1 MKQTHANARFPAA
14 VRRLSAV
21 LLGALLALGALA
33 ADGKLVMNMRD
44 ADIRALIQWVADVT
58 GKNLVVHKDV
68 QGKVTVLSSEP
79 LTSAEAYQVFLATLE
94 VHGFAAIDADGTVK
108 IVPQAMANASGPP
121 LDGAGGGEVVVRVIK
136 PRNVPVEQLAA
147 NLRPLVPETGMLA
160 AYPGSNSLIVTA
172 TANNVRRI
180 DEIVRTLDRASDLQF
195 EAVALRHANA
205 EEVAATLGKL
215 VPGLAGEEG
224 FRFVSLSVDTRTNSI
239 LLSGEPE
246 NRRRVRAIIDSL
258 DREVAGGSTDVVYLQ
273 YVQAEEMLAILKG
286 IAGALQEGTGEDA
299 RSRVSIEASKS
310 TNALVINAPPDV
322 LARLRSIVEQVDI
335 RRAQVLVEALIVEI
349 TDDDARDLGV
359 SWVWSAGEDFPSSG
373 GNAAVDLPGTL
384 GTGLVTD
391 DDGNVSFQPGAGLSL
406 GYFENGDLKAV
417 IRALSSTTRA
427 NILSTPTIVALDNE
441 EAELLVGQN
450 VPFKTGEST
459 GPASSTENPFT
470 TIQRQDIG
478 LNLLIKPQ
486 INRGDSITL
495 DLKQSTES
503 IAPSVDIASDIVTNK
518 RLVRTKA
525 LIKDGQT
532 LVIGGLLQDDASVSR
547 SKVPLLG
554 DIPLLGKL
562 FSSTNRSRG
571 KTNLM
576 VFIHPTILKDDAQ
589 VEGITRQ
596 RYDFM
601 RERQASAPRSRLT
614 PEPEPVLPEFETI
627 RPR

>member
-1 MKQTHANARFPAA
+1 MKHTHANARFPAA

-121 LDGAGGGEVVVRVIK
+121 LGGAGGGEVVVRVIK

>member
-121 LDGAGGGEVVVRVIK
+121 LGGAAGGEVVVRVIK

>member
-21 LLGALLALGALA
+21 LLGTLLALGALA
-33 ADGKLVMNMRD
+33 TDNKLVMNMRD

-94 VHGFAAIDADGTVK
+94 VHGFAAIDTDGTVK
-108 IVPQAMANASGPP
+108 IVPQAMANASSPP
-121 LDGAGGGEVVVRVIK
+121 LGGAGGGEVVVQVIK

-160 AYPGSNSLIVTA
+160 AYPESNSLIVTS

-180 DEIVRTLDRASDLQF
+180 AEIVRTLDRASDLQF

-205 EEVAATLGKL
+205 EEVAATLEKL

-246 NRRRVRAIIDSL
+246 NRRRVRAIIESL

-273 YVQAEEMLAILKG
+273 YVQAEEMLPILKG

-359 SWVWSAGEDFPSSG
+359 SWVWSEGENFPSSG
-373 GNAAVDLPGTL
+373 GNAAVNLPGTL

-391 DDGNVSFQPGAGLSL
+391 DDGNVSFRPGAGLSL

-532 LVIGGLLQDDASVSR
+532 LVIGGLLQDDASVTR
-547 SKVPLLG
+547 SKIPLLG
-554 DIPLLGKL
+554 DLPLLGKL

-596 RYDFM
+596 RYDFI

-627 RPR
+627 KPR

>member
-1 MKQTHANARFPAA
+1 MKHTHANARFPAA

>member
-1 MKQTHANARFPAA
+1 MKHTHANARFPAA

-121 LDGAGGGEVVVRVIK
+121 LGGTGGGEVVVRVIK

>member
-121 LDGAGGGEVVVRVIK
+121 LGGAGGGEVVVRVIK